1 MTNYDRIKQ
10 MTFTELSY
18 FLDEYDSHCNFC
30 IYNNSIGCI
39 SNQCITG
46 IKKWLEKEV

>member
-10 MTFTELSY
+10 MTLTELSY
-18 FLDEYDSHCNFC
+18 FLSEYDSHCNFC

-39 SNQCITG
+39 SNQY
-46 IKKWLEKEV
+46 KKMVGKRDVNL